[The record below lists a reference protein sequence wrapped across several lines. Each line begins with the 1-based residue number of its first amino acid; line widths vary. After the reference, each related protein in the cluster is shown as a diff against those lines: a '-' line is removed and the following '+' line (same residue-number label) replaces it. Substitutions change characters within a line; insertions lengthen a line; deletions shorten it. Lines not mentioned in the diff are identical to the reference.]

1 MEEANAV
8 VRGFAPEICRRH
20 SRPIVDRILV
30 GLVVRKTNGW
40 LMRAKF
46 GAAVFFC
53 LQSLALAQAT
63 KFSTDVNVVNVL
75 ANVFDQRGALIQN
88 LSKSDFVVEED
99 GRKQDVRYFSKQ
111 TELPLTLGLL
121 VDTSGSMSRM
131 LDEEHAA
138 SALFF
143 RQMIRPKQDRVFVM
157 NFDEQVR
164 ILQTLTS
171 SRKQFEAALAHLE
184 PDEFQV
190 PARTSG
196 TAFSPNGRTTALFDA
211 IYLASE
217 ALMMNQKGR
226 KALIVISDGMDVNSE
241 YTLNDAITAAQKANT
256 LVYTIHIYD
265 EMIPTLTL
273 PLAPPGNSAGT
284 QSDPAASV
292 NTHSDPAAS
301 NWVRAQ
307 KKVLMQ
313 GKESLIRASR
323 ETGGAFFEVSNDN
336 PIAKIYQQIENE
348 LRSQYNLGYSPDPP
362 KLEAGFHRIRVT
374 TTRAGLTVQARDGY
388 YAGGTQ

>member
-1 MEEANAV
+1 
-8 VRGFAPEICRRH
+8 
-20 SRPIVDRILV
+20 
-30 GLVVRKTNGW
+30 LVVRKTSGW
-40 LMRAKF
+40 LGRGAV
-46 GAAVFFC
+46 GAAVLFC
-53 LQSLALAQAT
+53 LQSQAPAQAT

-88 LSKSDFVVEED
+88 LSKTDFVVEED
-99 GRKQDVRYFSKQ
+99 GRKQAVRYFSKQ

-138 SALFF
+138 SSLFF

-171 SRKQFEAALAHLE
+171 SRKQLESALGHLE

-196 TAFSPNGRTTALFDA
+196 AAFSPNGRTTALFDA

-217 ALMMNQKGR
+217 ALLKNQKGR

-241 YTLNDAITAAQKANT
+241 YTLEDAITAAQKSDT
-256 LVYTIHIYD
+256 LIYTIHIYD
-265 EMIPTLTL
+265 DMIPTLTL
-273 PLAPPGNSAGT
+273 PLSPPAAVGDP
-284 QSDPAASV
+284 QSDPVASKW
-292 NTHSDPAAS
+292 AK
-301 NWVRAQ
+301 AQ

-313 GKESLIRASR
+313 GKDSLVRASR

-336 PIAKIYQQIENE
+336 PIARIYQQIENE
-348 LRSQYNLGYSPDPP
+348 LRSQYNLGYSPDPSEP
-362 KLEAGFHRIRVT
+362 GEGFHKIRVT

-388 YAGGTQ
+388 YSEKR

>member
-1 MEEANAV
+1 MRPAASAGN
-8 VRGFAPEICRRH
+8 FQTPL
-20 SRPIVDRILV
+20 RPIADRILV
-30 GLVVRKTNGW
+30 GLVVRKTNDW
-40 LMRAKF
+40 LVR
-46 GAAVFFC
+46 GTVVAAVLFC
-53 LQSLALAQAT
+53 LQSLAGAQAT
-63 KFSTDVNVVNVL
+63 KFSANVNVVNVL

-88 LSKSDFVVEED
+88 LSKTDFVVEDD
-99 GRKQDVRYFSKQ
+99 GLKQNVRYFSRQ

-131 LDEEHAA
+131 LDEEHSA

-196 TAFSPNGRTTALFDA
+196 AAFSPNGRTTALFDA

-241 YTLNDAITAAQKANT
+241 YTLKDAITAAQKADT

-273 PLAPPGNSAGT
+273 PLAPPATSIT
-284 QSDPAASV
+284 QSDPANSV
-292 NTHSDPAAS
+292 DSHSDPAAS
-301 NWVRAQ
+301 NWVKAQ

-313 GKESLIRASR
+313 GKEALLRASR

-336 PIAKIYQQIENE
+336 PIAKIYQQIENQ
-348 LRSQYNLGYSPDPP
+348 LRSQYNLGYSPDPS
-362 KLEAGFHRIRVT
+362 KLAAGYHKIRVT

-388 YAGGTQ
+388 YAGTQ

>member
-1 MEEANAV
+1 VRRINDWLVEGILFIAILFC
-8 VRGFAPEICRRH
+8 VRGP
-20 SRPIVDRILV
+20 V
-30 GLVVRKTNGW
+30 
-40 LMRAKF
+40 
-46 GAAVFFC
+46 
-53 LQSLALAQAT
+53 LAQAT
-63 KFSTDVNVVNVL
+63 KFSANVNVVNVL

-88 LSKSDFVVEED
+88 LSKGDFVVEDD
-99 GRKQDVRYFSKQ
+99 GRKQDIRYFSRQ

-131 LDEEHAA
+131 LEEEHTA

-171 SRKQFEAALAHLE
+171 SRKQFESALAHLE

-196 TAFSPNGRTTALFDA
+196 AAFSPNGRTTALFDA

-217 ALMMNQKGR
+217 ALMQNQKGR

-241 YTLNDAITAAQKANT
+241 YTLDAAITSAQKANT

-273 PLAPPGNSAGT
+273 PLAPPTTSAGT
-284 QSDPAASV
+284 QPDPAASV
-292 NTHSDPAAS
+292 DTHSDPAAS
-301 NWVRAQ
+301 NWIKAQ

-313 GKESLIRASR
+313 GKDALIRASR
-323 ETGGAFFEVSNDN
+323 ETGGAFFEVSNDT
-336 PIAKIYQQIENE
+336 PISKIYQQIEND
-348 LRSQYNLGYSPDPP
+348 LRSQYNLGYSPDPSN
-362 KLEAGFHRIRVT
+362 LASGFHKIRVT
-374 TTRAGLTVQARDGY
+374 TTRTGLTVQARDGY
-388 YAGGTQ
+388 YAGTQ